1 MPSDPTE
8 RRLAAIMFTDIV
20 GYTALMAESEERGLR
35 VRERHR
41 ELLRPLVERYRGEWI
56 EETGDESLSSFQS
69 VVDAVNCALAAQAEL
84 REDPELRLR
93 IGIHLGET
101 LVEGGRVYGDGVN
114 IASRIRPLAEP
125 GGICVSAEV
134 QQAVRNQPNV
144 ECEPLGERELKN
156 VGRPVSVF
164 SVRGTPHTAAPREAE
179 PVASAGRR
187 SGRRALAWLGSV
199 ALVAAAGVWLS
210 WPAVLG
216 LLLDRAGL
224 GGPPVDPPV
233 PDKPSIVVLPFDN
246 MSGDPEQEYFSDG
259 ITEDLTTDLASIPEL
274 FVIARNSAF
283 TYKGRAVNVADVG
296 RELGVRYVLEG
307 SVRRAG
313 GRVRITAQLIDA
325 TTGFHLWSERYD
337 RDLSDVFAVQSEIS
351 REILTALKV
360 ELRDAAFERMGRR
373 STDDLEA
380 YDLFL
385 RAISHYQRFY
395 RDDNLEA
402 RRLFER
408 ALERDP
414 DFAVAHAFL
423 GGTYLSEYMNGW
435 RLDPNLMDLAEQR
448 ERRALELDPELP
460 PGFALL
466 ATVELYR
473 GRLVE
478 AAAAAERAVE
488 LAPSLDPPHLVLA
501 MVRVQQNRLAG
512 AMRLMERALRLN
524 PRTWSP
530 SLVIVGW
537 VNFRA
542 GRTER
547 AIELWEGVRAANPD
561 MIVAR
566 LPLAAI
572 YESQGRHAEATELVQ
587 EILRVNPAFTV
598 EAASDLFAM
607 QISEEIRANLRNAGL
622 R

>member
-1 MPSDPTE
+1 MAE

-20 GYTALMAESEERGLR
+20 GYTVLMAESEERGLR

-41 ELLRPLVERYRGEWI
+41 EVLRPLVERYRGEWI
-56 EETGDESLSSFQS
+56 EEIGDESLSSFPS
-69 VVDAVNCALAAQAEL
+69 AVDAVNCALAAQAEL

-101 LVEGGRVYGDGVN
+101 LVEAGRLYGDGVN

-144 ECEPLGERELKN
+144 ECTPLGERELKN
-156 VGRPVSVF
+156 VGRPVPVF
-164 SVRGTPHTAAPREAE
+164 SVRGTAQTDARPRVD
-179 PVASAGRR
+179 PVARAR
-187 SGRRALAWLGSV
+187 SGWGRKALGAV
-199 ALVAAAGVWLS
+199 AAIVLLAAAGVWLS
-210 WPAVLG
+210 WPAALG
-216 LLLDRAGL
+216 LLIDAAGV
-224 GGPPVDPPV
+224 GGQPVDPPL

-307 SVRRAG
+307 SVRKAAD
-313 GRVRITAQLIDA
+313 RVRITAQLIDA

-351 REILTALKV
+351 REILVALQVK
-360 ELRDAAFERMGRR
+360 LRDAAIERMGRR

-385 RAISHYQRFY
+385 RAMSRYQRFT
-395 RDDNLEA
+395 REDNLEA
-402 RRLFER
+402 RRL
-408 ALERDP
+408 LERSIELDA
-414 DFAVAHAFL
+414 DFAPGRAVL
-423 GGTYLSEYMNGW
+423 GGTYLMEYVNGW
-435 RLDPNLMDLAEQR
+435 RLDAER
-448 ERRALELDPELP
+448 VELTEEHVSRALELDPELSP
-460 PGFALL
+460 ALALFAL
-466 ATVELYR
+466 VELYR
-473 GRLVE
+473 DRLPE

-488 LAPSLDPPHLVLA
+488 VAPSLDPPHLVLA
-501 MVRVQQNRLAG
+501 MVRLRQGRLAG
-512 AMRLMERALRLN
+512 AMRLIEHALRLN
-524 PRTWSP
+524 PRSWST
-530 SLVIVGW
+530 SQVLVGW

-542 GRTER
+542 GRTEK
-547 AIELWEGVRAANPD
+547 AVELWEGVRAANSD
-561 MIVAR
+561 MILAR
-566 LPLAAI
+566 LPLAAL
-572 YESQGRHAEATELVQ
+572 YESQGRHAEATVLVQ
-587 EILRVNPAFTV
+587 EILRVNPDFTV
-598 EAASDLFAM
+598 EAAGDLFA
-607 QISEEIRANLRNAGL
+607 IRNAGVDEEFEANLRRAGL
-622 R
+622 P